1 MTLTCSPVEEVKRNI
16 EAPLFI
22 EISDD
27 EESIEVVSS
36 PRLPQ
41 NGSPNFWPQF
51 KAKDVK
57 LKKPVPDSTLS
68 DDLSVPSQWTELER
82 YKKLKEAANTVIDT
96 EFAEL
101 EAWIDGI

>member
-1 MTLTCSPVEEVKRNI
+1 MEENERNI
-16 EAPLFI
+16 EAALFI

-27 EESIEVVSS
+27 ENSVEVVSS
-36 PRLPQ
+36 PRLSQ
-41 NGSPNFWPQF
+41 KGGLRRSSSIRSQV
-51 KAKDVK
+51 KDVK
-57 LKKPVPDSTLS
+57 LKNPAPGPTVG

-101 EAWIDGI
+101 DAWIDNI

>member
-1 MTLTCSPVEEVKRNI
+1 MEENKRSI
-16 EAPLFI
+16 EAALFI

-27 EESIEVVSS
+27 ENSIEVVSS
-36 PRLPQ
+36 PRLSQ
-41 NGSPNFWPQF
+41 KGGLRRSSSIRSQV
-51 KAKDVK
+51 KDVK
-57 LKKPVPDSTLS
+57 FKNPAPSSTVG

-101 EAWIDGI
+101 DAWIDNI

>member
-1 MTLTCSPVEEVKRNI
+1 MGENKRNI
-16 EAPLFI
+16 EAALFI

-27 EESIEVVSS
+27 ENSVEVVSS
-36 PRLPQ
+36 PRLSQ
-41 NGSPNFWPQF
+41 KGGLRRSSSIRSQV
-51 KAKDVK
+51 KDVK
-57 LKKPVPDSTLS
+57 LTPGGSTVG

-101 EAWIDGI
+101 DAWIDNI

>member
-1 MTLTCSPVEEVKRNI
+1 MEENKRNI
-16 EAPLFI
+16 EAALFI

-27 EESIEVVSS
+27 ENSVEVVSS
-36 PRLPQ
+36 PRLSQ
-41 NGSPNFWPQF
+41 KGGLRRSSSIRSQV
-51 KAKDVK
+51 KDVK
-57 LKKPVPDSTLS
+57 LTPGGSTVG

-101 EAWIDGI
+101 DAWIDNI